1 MSPYHQPHIVEIKL
15 LCGGI
20 WKQSLPEVGLDE
32 VRREGGVLLM
42 GLVCLQEATPESLPA
57 VFSLHHVRAQ

>member
-42 GLVCLQEATPESLPA
+42 GFSSVQSLSLV
-57 VFSLHHVRAQ
+57 